1 MCDACNALNVS
12 RRRLLEGMALAG
24 TGVFAATAPQ
34 GVALALDGFA
44 GLTDEVK
51 DASSLTEAANVV
63 WYDKLDFEDRSEY
76 ENATRNLIAVP
87 DALEICDDA
96 GRVIWRQKAYTFVE
110 GADAPAPANPSLWE
124 NTRNNHVYGLFKVID
139 GIYQVRG
146 YDMANLT
153 LIEGQTG
160 WIVIDTLMSVECTR
174 AAMALVGEH
183 LGERPVKAVIIS
195 HPHIDHYGGIKGV
208 VSEEEAAK
216 ASMSLEEQL
225 AGDKVPIIVPEHFE
239 EHAVSENSYAGR
251 AMGRRAAYQYGA
263 YLEKGP
269 QGSLAMGIGIGQSL
283 GTTSYI
289 SPSLEIAQT
298 GTELVIDGVT
308 IQFQLT
314 PGTEAPAEMNMWF
327 PELKAL
333 WVAENC
339 CGTLHN
345 LYTLRGAQVRDGNAW
360 AKYIMEA
367 VGLYGTQVEVAFQSH
382 NWPHWGNEVVNEYLV
397 NTAAMYKFIND
408 QALSML
414 NQGMVSSEIAE
425 SIALPAEL
433 EKCWYTRQ
441 YYGTVA
447 HNARAVYQRYMGW
460 YDANPVHL
468 NDLGPEKYA
477 AKLASYLGDPAA
489 VLERARAD
497 FEQGEYQWVAQIT
510 NTLVFADPQNT
521 EARLLCADALEQLG
535 YQAES
540 GTWRNCYLTAA
551 LELRHGNQALVQTT
565 VNTSSDMRNN
575 MGAELIL
582 DYLGIALDK
591 TALAD
596 RDFKVNV
603 TCTDTGQTFVLR
615 FKNGPMLHT
624 ETVPVDDASLTFAGP
639 KSGLLTLMGGD
650 AAAVRSVL
658 EVTGDEEL
666 FGELCRSFTAL
677 NGAGLFNIIEP

>member
-1 MCDACNALNVS
+1 M
-12 RRRLLEGMALAG
+12 
-24 TGVFAATAPQ
+24 
-34 GVALALDGFA
+34 
-44 GLTDEVK
+44 
-51 DASSLTEAANVV
+51 
-63 WYDKLDFEDRSEY
+63 
-76 ENATRNLIAVP
+76 
-87 DALEICDDA
+87 
-96 GRVIWRQKAYTFVE
+96 E
-110 GADAPAPANPSLWE
+110 GADAPASANPSLWE

-153 LIEGQTG
+153 LVEGQTG

-174 AAMALVGEH
+174 AAMALVEEH

-269 QGSLAMGIGIGQSL
+269 QGSLAMGISTGQSL

-414 NQGMVSSEIAE
+414 NQGMVSS
-425 SIALPAEL
+425 
-433 EKCWYTRQ
+433 
-441 YYGTVA
+441 
-447 HNARAVYQRYMGW
+447 
-460 YDANPVHL
+460 
-468 NDLGPEKYA
+468 
-477 AKLASYLGDPAA
+477 
-489 VLERARAD
+489 
-497 FEQGEYQWVAQIT
+497 
-510 NTLVFADPQNT
+510 
-521 EARLLCADALEQLG
+521 
-535 YQAES
+535 
-540 GTWRNCYLTAA
+540 
-551 LELRHGNQALVQTT
+551 
-565 VNTSSDMRNN
+565 
-575 MGAELIL
+575 
-582 DYLGIALDK
+582 
-591 TALAD
+591 
-596 RDFKVNV
+596 
-603 TCTDTGQTFVLR
+603 
-615 FKNGPMLHT
+615 
-624 ETVPVDDASLTFAGP
+624 
-639 KSGLLTLMGGD
+639 
-650 AAAVRSVL
+650 
-658 EVTGDEEL
+658 
-666 FGELCRSFTAL
+666 
-677 NGAGLFNIIEP
+677 